1 MISKAKSKI
10 PVDFGTSILE
20 TCIFLSLHRVLDTA
34 TVVLGLLLKFGRNIF
49 DNYLLAE
56 FGASVI
62 SNAGSEIS
70 IVFRTSI
77 RLNLYLDSR
86 N

>member
-1 MISKAKSKI
+1 
-10 PVDFGTSILE
+10 
-20 TCIFLSLHRVLDTA
+20 
-34 TVVLGLLLKFGRNIF
+34 LLKFGRNIF